1 MKFLNFDFWF
11 FSSRPTSH
19 EFGIQITT
27 KDDSNVPHLTHINDN
42 ITVKDIALLSVFEVV
57 IPSLDQGT
65 DYYTAATLIHYGSD
79 HWCKTSISDYCVSP
93 AGVARVAEEDLRVR
107 RYGYAMLAPILL
119 MTIFSLRQWWRLEK
133 SRNRLWTLLIVL
145 FQCFPQYRALRILY
159 LGHRKKASWRTEKD
173 VYDSDMTF
181 LGMCVIT
188 NYSTCSIN
196 QSKWFLNPE
205 FLWTWC

>member
-1 MKFLNFDFWF
+1 MTVLRVLRVACIHEIFEFWF

-19 EFGIQITT
+19 EIGIKITT
-27 KDDSNVPHLTHINDN
+27 KDDSNAPHHTHINDD

-57 IPSLDQGT
+57 LPSLDQGT

-79 HWCKTSISDYCVSP
+79 HWCKTSTSDYCVSP

-133 SRNRLWTLLIVL
+133 SWNRQWTLPLVL
-145 FQCFPQYRALRILY
+145 LQCFPQYRALRILY
-159 LGHRKKASWRTEKD
+159 MGLQKKASWRAEKD
-173 VYDSDMTF
+173 LYDRDLTS
-181 LGMCVIT
+181 LGMYGLT
-188 NYSTCSIN
+188 
-196 QSKWFLNPE
+196 
-205 FLWTWC
+205 